1 MPLLYEHDPDL
12 NEIFVNH
19 ISPGTQKHAGNRHG
33 IWQLIEM
40 KPAGQKGINTIWGE
54 FCFIFFLNFQRSQY
68 LEFTM
73 VFLLYNQNVD
83 AKCRVTSTIFL
94 SFFVNNFYVM
104 LLFTL
109 HKYCGKRS
117 VLSRL
122 YPSAILWIL
131 WLQIYNF

>member
-54 FCFIFFLNFQRSQY
+54 FCFIFFKFSTFTI
-68 LEFTM
+68 LE
-73 VFLLYNQNVD
+73 VHYG
-83 AKCRVTSTIFL
+83 IFI
-94 SFFVNNFYVM
+94 V
-104 LLFTL
+104 
-109 HKYCGKRS
+109 
-117 VLSRL
+117 
-122 YPSAILWIL
+122 
-131 WLQIYNF
+131 